1 MKTCY
6 QLIQNQQ
13 VNINCLK
20 LNKFQIK
27 AENGNEKAGKI
38 NRHNSDKL
46 DQMHLS
52 LLKV

>member
-13 VNINCLK
+13 VNFKCLK

-27 AENGNEKAGKI
+27 AENGNEKSGKI
-38 NRHNSDKL
+38 IEIILTN
-46 DQMHLS
+46 
-52 LLKV
+52 